1 MVSTKSGLLFEKRLV
16 EQYVATTGKCPVTH
30 EPLSAAELLPVRVN
44 TGGNVAHGV
53 APPRAVGEG
62 VPALLRALQREWDAT
77 MLEAFQLKQ
86 HLDLARQELAHSL
99 YQYDAATRVI
109 ARLALE
115 RDQAREA
122 LKNAQLAP
130 AAAAS
135 AAAASGPAAM
145 ATDSPAAL
153 PADLL
158 ASLQAH
164 TEKLMAARSKRTVSR
179 SLATQENIAR
189 YECAH
194 SQQLHGLPPGVTCLA
209 VHPADSQIVV
219 TGGADGTAL
228 VFNHAA
234 QKIAAELVGHSARIN
249 AVAVGA
255 AAIVTGSA
263 DRTVRVWRQATPA
276 TAAAKGKGSKAAA
289 AAAPA
294 FAETLRYTG
303 HTDEVVAVSVQP
315 KQTLAASASKDA
327 TWALHA
333 IDADRDGGA
342 VPLFA
347 YKSTSPFLSASF
359 HPDGLLLGAG
369 DAHGTFALFDLS
381 TCKSAVSID
390 AHQGG
395 VAAVAF
401 SENGYYVATGGAS
414 DNTVK
419 LWDLRKSKCLHT
431 VRLGP
436 DYVVRSLAFD
446 ESGVYLAVT
455 GNDARIF
462 AGKTLAPVV
471 TFSDHAAPVTGACFG
486 PDAAWIATASIDRT
500 VRLWKPH
507 SA

>member
-1 MVSTKSGLLFEKRLV
+1 M
-16 EQYVATTGKCPVTH
+16 TH
-30 EPLSAAELLPVRVN
+30 EPLSAADLLPVRVN
-44 TGGNVAHGV
+44 AGAAAGAAN
-53 APPRAVGEG
+53 PRGAVGAHEG
-62 VPALLRALQREWDAT
+62 VPGLLRALQREWDAT

-86 HLDLARQELAHSL
+86 HLDQARQELAHSL

-109 ARLALE
+109 ARLVLE
-115 RDQAREA
+115 RDQARDA
-122 LKNAQLAP
+122 LANAQLAP
-130 AAAAS
+130 TAAAAATTAAVASSS
-135 AAAASGPAAM
+135 AAAM
-145 ATDSPAAL
+145 ATDAPAGL
-153 PADLL
+153 PAELL
-158 ASLQAH
+158 ASLQDH
-164 TEKLMAARSKRTVSR
+164 TEKLMAARSKRSVSR
-179 SLATQENIAR
+179 TLATQEQIAK

-194 SQQLHGLPPGVTCLA
+194 TQQLHGLPQGVACIA
-209 VHPADSQIVV
+209 VHPTDAQIVV
-219 TGGADGTAL
+219 TGGVDGTAI

-249 AVAVGA
+249 AVAVGE

-263 DRTVRVWRQATPA
+263 DRTVRVWRQ
-276 TAAAKGKGSKAAA
+276 TAAAAPVKGKGKAAA
-289 AAAPA
+289 AAAAAPPA
-294 FAETLRYTG
+294 FAETLRYAG

-342 VPLFA
+342 APLFS
-347 YKSTSPFLSASF
+347 YKSTSAFLSARF
-359 HPDGLLLGAG
+359 HPDGLLLGTG

-431 VRLGP
+431 VRLGA
-436 DYVVRSLAFD
+436 DYAVRSLAFD
-446 ESGVYLAVT
+446 DSGVYLAVT
-455 GNDARIF
+455 GTDARIF

-500 VRLWKPH
+500 VRFWKPH
-507 SA
+507 RA